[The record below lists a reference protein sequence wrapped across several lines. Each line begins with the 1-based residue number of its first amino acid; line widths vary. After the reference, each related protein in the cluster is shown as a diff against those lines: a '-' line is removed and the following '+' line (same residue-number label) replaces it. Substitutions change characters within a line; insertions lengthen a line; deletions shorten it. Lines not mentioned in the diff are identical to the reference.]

1 MWDDRVESTWKTLR
15 AVFVAVP
22 IAAGVDKFLHLL
34 ADWEVYLSPLAR
46 DLVPMSPLAFMRVVG
61 IVEIAAGVLV
71 LFAPRVGAY
80 VVAAWLASIAVNLVT
95 IGGFLDVAVRDV
107 VMAISAFCLARLSEA
122 RARVRSPD
130 RRTAPTGASP
140 ARA

>member
-1 MWDDRVESTWKTLR
+1 MTVESTWKTLR

-71 LFAPRVGAY
+71 LFAPRIGAY

-122 RARVRSPD
+122 RARVRSPE

>member
-22 IAAGVDKFLHLL
+22 IVAGVDKFLHLL
-34 ADWEVYLSPLAR
+34 ADWDVYLSPLAR
-46 DLVPMSPLAFMRVVG
+46 DLVPMSPHAFMRVVG
-61 IVEIAAGVLV
+61 LVEIAAGVLV
-71 LFAPRVGAY
+71 LFAPRIGAY
-80 VVAAWLASIAVNLVT
+80 VVAAWLASIAVNLT

-107 VMAISAFCLARLSEA
+107 VMAISAFCLGRLSEA
-122 RARVRSPD
+122 RARVRSPE
-130 RRTAPTGASP
+130 RRTAPTGATP

>member
-34 ADWEVYLSPLAR
+34 ADWDVYLSPLAR
-46 DLVPMSPLAFMRVVG
+46 DLVPMSPHAFMRVVG
-61 IVEIAAGVLV
+61 IVEIAAGVLALV
-71 LFAPRVGAY
+71 APRIGAY

-122 RARVRSPD
+122 RARVRSPE
-130 RRTAPTGASP
+130 RRTAPTEASP

>member
-22 IAAGVDKFLHLL
+22 IAAGADKFLHLL
-34 ADWEVYLSPLAR
+34 ADWDVYLSPLAR
-46 DLVPMSPLAFMRVVG
+46 DLVPMSPHAFMRVVG

-71 LFAPRVGAY
+71 LFAPRIGAY

-122 RARVRSPD
+122 RARVRSPE

>member
-71 LFAPRVGAY
+71 LFAPRIGAY

-122 RARVRSPD
+122 RARVRSPE

>member
-122 RARVRSPD
+122 RARVRSPE